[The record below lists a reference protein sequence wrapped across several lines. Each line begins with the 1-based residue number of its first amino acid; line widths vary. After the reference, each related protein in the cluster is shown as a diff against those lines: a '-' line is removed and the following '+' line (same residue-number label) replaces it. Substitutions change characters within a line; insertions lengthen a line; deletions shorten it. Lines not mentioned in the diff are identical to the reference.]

1 MDVSHASELL
11 LSKQNLLDSIPDN
24 ILNVLRSGTNSQY
37 LDALAQLALSPAHT
51 STIFTTH
58 HTLSVE
64 ICSRWLSSSKFRSMS
79 LDSLAALA
87 RILPVA
93 TYLSPY
99 AERLLHMQE
108 DGHLARVRSGRISEI
123 QEIPEDSL
131 QAILLA
137 LCRLLRFDNEA
148 FARLVSPAQ
157 LQLLLSHTHRPIRY
171 LAVRTLCL
179 YLHASEFAMK
189 EMLGKYLGEGEIRG
203 QWEEKTIDY
212 TFFDL
217 WETKR
222 LEELRRSLQG
232 AQEGHSSSTPKT
244 YYRFLEPEDFSAT
257 TVCLGGVL
265 LPCFDVKLRAMPSL
279 VMTDTSK
286 SNMQSLAE
294 AFKTKR
300 PVLLTGQLGV
310 GKTSL
315 VREAAQILG
324 CHETMLVLHLNEQID
339 AKLLIGMY
347 TTTGGPGSFRWQPG
361 TLTKAVTEGL
371 WVMIEDFDRAPV
383 EIVSMLLPLLERGE
397 LLVPHWGE
405 SIRAAPGFKI
415 IATMRTAGNDAG
427 TVLPR
432 RIGIG
437 ARHWQHVTVQAQSRD
452 ELGEIARETFP
463 LLHAY
468 LPRILSLYSR
478 LRGTSEGAASD
489 GKPRRSIERFHSPQ
503 DLFRWCSRLNRVL
516 TKIGV
521 ISGNEPIP
529 ESANDEMFLEAV
541 DCFSGDCS
549 DGPTKKSI
557 VDTIAQELH
566 VSQERVSFCLVT
578 RKPEFSLTES
588 SLRIGRVSFSRKTSR
603 PPQSSPKKHLRS
615 PFATTN
621 RVLRQLESVA
631 TCIRMAEPCL
641 LVGETGTGKTTIIQQ
656 LAEYSNHKLVVV
668 NLSQQS
674 ESGDL
679 LGGFKPVNMRALA
692 IPMRDEFSDLFEST
706 FSQTRNQRYVEHVAK
721 AIAKNRWSRAL
732 TLWREAAKMVESSF
746 QFHLKGLQEAGAGPV
761 KKRRIDSPRLQALKP
776 RWESFAGQLEIFQK
790 HLESGPGGF
799 AFSFVEG
806 NIVKAARN
814 GDWVLLDEINLAA
827 PDTLESLADLLVQ
840 GGDDG
845 PSLLLTETGE
855 TTRVRAHKS
864 FRIFGAMNPATDVG
878 KRDLPISL
886 RTRFTELF
894 IDAPD
899 KDLDNLIPLVQ
910 AYLGRVNHSDVRVAS
925 DVAQLYLE
933 IQSLTSQN
941 RLVDGA
947 DQKPHFSLR
956 TLTRTLVYVLDIA
969 PIYGLRRALFE
980 GFSMSFL
987 TSLNRNSSSLIKPV
1001 MEKYLLDS
1009 QKNIRATLFQT
1020 PKLPGDPS
1028 RFVKFKQYWMSRG
1041 PLPSQSQSHYIITP
1055 FIENNLLN
1063 LVRATSTRRFPV
1075 LLQGPT
1081 SSGKTSMVEYLANI
1095 SGHRFVRINNHE
1107 HTDLQEYLG
1116 TYVSGP
1122 DGQLLYQEGV
1132 LVQALREGFWIV
1144 LDELNLAPTDVLEAL
1159 NRLLDDNRELF
1170 IPETQQVVKPHE
1182 NFMLFA
1188 TQNPPGIYGGRKVLS
1203 RAFRNRFLELHFD
1216 DIPEEELEVI
1226 LRERSQIAPSFCAKI
1241 VAVYKKLSLYRQQSR
1256 LYEQKN
1262 SFATLRD
1269 LFRWALRDADDREQ
1283 LAVNGYYLLAER
1295 VRNDEEREVVKRTI
1309 EEVMRVSID
1318 INVIY
1323 GARTIPDQS
1332 GLEPVASGIVWT
1344 TSMRR
1349 LYVLVTQAL
1358 KSREPVL
1365 LVGETGT
1372 GKTTICQVIAAA
1384 MQNHL
1389 HMVNAHQ
1396 NLETGDLI
1404 GSQRPVRSRRSIEAR
1419 LHQELQSFLHEF
1431 TGRSETR
1438 QSSFGEL
1445 LAAYKQLPAS
1455 SLERVPVP
1463 TKQSLEQGLA
1473 QLNALFEWVDGS
1485 LVHAMKAGRHFL
1497 LDEISLADDSVLE
1510 RLNSVLEPGRKL
1522 FLAEKGVD
1530 DALISAADGFQF
1542 LATMNPGGEYGKKE
1556 LSPALRN
1563 RFTEVWVPPASDQ
1576 SEMEEIVQEKLGQ
1589 TKAQLAKPMVDFAHW
1604 YGCEFGQAAT
1614 PISVRDLLAWAA
1626 FINAHCI
1633 PDEQLSIL
1641 HGAALVYIDTLG
1653 ANPAALLQMAGQVVG
1668 EQRQRCLNQL
1678 SELFGC
1684 DMSRLYWEAI
1694 EFMVQDENLWLGP
1707 FQLRRGAAAS
1717 FDPQYSL
1724 RAPTTGRN
1732 AMKITRALQSP
1743 RPILLEGNPGVGK
1756 TTLVTALA
1764 QAIGMP
1770 LTRIN
1775 LSDQTDLMDLF
1786 GSDVPIEDGN
1796 VGQFEWRD
1804 APFLRA
1810 MQTGEWVLLDEMNL
1824 ASQSI
1829 LEGLNACFDHRG
1841 QVYIPELDQT
1851 FNRHPDF
1858 VVFAAQNPHHQGS
1871 GRKGLPSSFVNR
1883 FSVVYADV
1891 FDANDLLT
1899 ICSEKFP
1906 SVPSDDIRLLTT
1918 CVTDLDAALHQSK
1931 RLGIPGGPWEINLR
1945 DTVRWLELLSSA
1957 SGLLPAGNAEDFV
1970 SMLFQQRFRTE
1981 ADAKTVRSLLEGHL
1995 PRLQNS
2001 RHRAIGIGVDH
2012 VQVGLGLLPR
2022 HATSAALV
2030 RGHHSL
2036 PFPHLP
2042 LVESIML
2049 CVQKI
2054 WPCLLVGASRS
2065 GKTNLIQHLAGC
2077 VGADLVDFPM
2087 NADMD
2092 TTDLVGGYEQSDSLR
2107 ETAAFT
2113 RRLKTFSRSYRL
2125 QKLVSSSN
2133 SQSALGELENV
2144 LREDG
2149 AKVSD
2154 IVEILRSVV
2163 DEDPNTG
2170 FESHLREGMSILDK
2184 CLADNRARFEWID
2197 GILVRAIVEG
2207 KWLVLDN
2214 ANLCSPSVLDRLNS
2228 LLEPNGVLN
2237 IAERRSADGSARIVK
2252 PSPAFRLFLTMDPQH
2267 GELSRAMRN
2276 RCIEIFVPEYDLS
2289 PASGSIDLSAVS
2301 AMARFGQFRKIS
2313 SFPQEQN
2320 SEDFVWCFLDHLA
2333 LSDYPLIKRF
2343 AEQVL
2348 SGLVD
2353 ISSKSYHILPSVL
2366 ESFQTTQT
2374 SVGGIVQRIEDM
2386 YHKVSTEHNLP
2397 RSYEGTQTIQ
2407 PLNNHSLL
2415 MLSSK
2420 LKMPYDPMQLGRVL
2434 ALLFEIVV
2442 FERQLMALANT
2453 ASNLSRTHMS
2463 RLQRSIRSNAKQ
2475 HRGDDSTKPLA
2486 LFLTQSIHALRHI
2499 VDQAGESLQRA
2510 NGSSLKS
2517 CLAYLVDLF
2526 DIGNSPTFDEAVFQ
2540 VYLGLGRALVAELQ
2554 SQMPIMTLVETLDKG
2569 LDQFNSFWQLSS
2581 GQSMELIWTAC
2592 RPPTPKTLPQLASKM
2607 QTEQLADRFDKVL
2620 WIGDAPMEEMSRLR
2634 QSLWQLV
2641 ANGEAGDNVQA
2652 DDIIKDITET
2662 LVHLESDHIGLRE
2675 PAKPYFQAEFAALQ
2689 QYQATKVDTPIEN
2702 AKNLLGL
2709 LAGYPIRLSLDSE
2722 RTHQGWQLLSSLSK
2736 LTGIGSKENALAGPR
2751 DILPISLLRKLEF
2764 IAEVPLASLQL
2775 LQEEMTR
2782 IATHTVKLTASFDR
2796 NHVFVLND
2804 LLKSLHAQFA
2814 LAHADYVRA
2823 SSFASGP
2830 WNIRDDVPTPQ
2841 YLRGV
2846 LEGYLQPSW
2855 HSLTTGADSSHLR
2868 HAASAWVLFF
2878 TGSLKL
2884 YIPDHPYDP
2893 ALKSKVLRDRHR
2905 KRTKEL
2911 QRKLSALRHYEQLTT
2926 GQDMNMRCQLLEQDL
2941 KALGPEPTIHAVIRP
2956 EASELD
2962 QLQGE
2967 FHNILQS
2974 IVGRSPNPVKLA
2986 RVFDG
2991 DSDSRAEVGLL
3002 RSNIAQ
3008 AVSRVSQS
3016 FRAYEDVTK
3025 PLVAML
3031 QGLDVGLVMAQVAS
3045 EPKTDRTR
3053 AIEDICRFTPFFGMR
3068 PHIPTHREDLGAGPT
3083 SKCGYDA
3090 RLKYLESVAV
3100 NNNIAG
3106 NGVTGD
3112 STAVLKCFHALY
3124 EEWKQQLTEDQRK
3137 DMLKSSMY
3145 RYRGGETDLDAADE
3159 EEFKHLFPDY
3169 EAVQGGLEKESGL
3182 RYNPGQMAQRVAKLH
3197 INYLES
3203 KQEPAD
3209 QIMDLIR
3216 KSSSDL
3222 SHLWQADLVNSRS
3235 PVTASNMLCG
3245 LIPSLDRNVDRLHS
3259 KVQAPKL
3266 YNFYTNS
3273 NMPEACR
3280 LIDLARRIQARFYE
3294 LKRAWPEHAT
3304 LDEVL
3309 RTCSELLAFRHTEPV
3324 AKFITKVEQ
3333 LHGYIHE
3340 WQVVAS
3346 REYSAAPSY
3355 EQSTALIVSWRRLEL
3370 GTWARLFDMEDRRCE
3385 EEVDS
3390 WWFIAYEVIVAAPL
3404 SLVQSGDDLQ
3414 QHAQELFVALQDFA
3428 INASLGHFSLRL
3440 RMLKTFQKYVALIQ
3454 QSLPDFGI
3462 VQRTLCNFLN
3472 FYERYS
3478 TPILKAL
3485 RVGRLALEKEIKD
3498 VLLLASWKDTN
3509 INALRDSA
3517 KRSHHKLFKVVR
3529 KYRALL
3535 ARPAHQTIEQ
3545 GFPANSPPSVASS
3558 SIEIYMYAP
3567 NELALRTCQDTMPWS
3582 ERPPRFQNI
3591 GATIS
3596 SMQSLSQTPPWTID
3610 TRMLLDQF
3618 GIDLLE
3624 DIKLLQK
3631 ETPQSA
3637 TDDNAELVKHLAS
3650 RKRKLFSD
3658 TLKSV
3663 RHMGFRSNLSSDVL
3677 SKQSS
3682 TAIILSRMSAIDSY
3696 GCSDAALESEY
3707 QLHHFLSQ
3715 MPAIR
3720 EASRTHSDDLSGSD
3734 ITRSIGYL
3742 ESILSYTLKQRAVSG
3757 DLVANIAS
3765 LDRSLEKMQNT
3776 WKPERYE
3783 LKLQKSRDGSQSQEI
3798 KAVVSSLPHI
3808 VQVGCR
3814 IIEVHGKLGNLD
3826 HSETLTDLDEWQE
3839 LFTEIALALNNVPS
3853 LPEKLISSQHCSYT
3867 TQARRLLKG
3876 FSAHLHNLVHEQ
3888 PNLAFVLRQVQLWT
3902 EVDIRSVNGHGVGRT
3917 SLDLQ
3922 EYDQIL
3928 LKLCDSILVAIQ
3940 NFDRRKATIVS
3951 SDDERWLVNSEKALS
3966 DSIRALSVRS
3976 ICTSIDETMSQLC
3989 QLSPENLRKATALTA
4004 TVWPLVKLYRDICH
4018 EVLRHTFDRSR
4029 ALHQLAA
4036 TLAKSFTQIASQGF
4050 CNPSKT
4056 GPSEAGKNEKLEEG
4070 TGLGEGDGAEDI
4082 SKDIQDDEDLSELAQ
4097 QGQKSKEG
4105 EDIDD
4110 QEDAVNMDQEEMEG
4124 EMGDAPEHSDDE
4136 DASQPE
4142 NGDDEVDEETGD
4154 VDDLDPNAVDEKFW
4168 DDDGKEAE
4176 KNKQGLKAK
4185 GPSKKNEEIGAENEQ
4200 NDVDGED
4207 AADEEVSE
4215 NGIEEEEHVAQQ
4227 ETETM
4232 DPHAQQE
4239 ENLDLPEEM
4248 DLDGPDK
4255 STAGSDLDD
4264 GDLDGLSDAESVNNE
4279 APGEGESD
4287 VDESKEAN
4295 SGETQEATQDQ
4306 VDDVPE
4312 EQETEK
4318 GEEAGSPV
4326 DTDPGSDSETD
4337 EGLLRNQTD
4346 DAVVDRD
4353 NIAPS
4358 DAQGLD
4364 GQDSK
4369 EEADIQMQENKI
4381 SGSSGQTNDQASA
4394 DQPQAAAKRG
4404 ELGGTRDQPQE
4415 ASEDK
4420 QPATESYTSQA
4431 FKKLG
4436 DALERWHRQ
4445 QKKIQDAQS
4454 PPDVQQEK
4462 ADVDMTDP
4470 EFEHLDDEDQPA
4482 DTQALGAATEDQ
4494 AHTLDQRA
4502 LDSEMQEQPHDFL
4515 PDAPESDE
4523 NEETAMEE
4531 ADPETVSPDIGQ
4543 EQPKPSTFIGS
4554 TSHGRQNR
4562 DPQGNPLDSDD
4573 DEPSTSLT
4581 LLPPTSP
4588 THPENNKN
4596 LKRSLPSALAL
4607 CLTMLEA
4614 GELCILAFGS
4624 DVSVAHPFNKPFSA
4638 DSGAHVFQHF
4648 TFKQE
4653 RTDILKLV
4661 TVSLDLF
4668 REARR
4673 DGAAGAGGDGMWQLG
4688 LIVGDGICEDRDAV
4702 RRLVRRGMEERVM
4715 FVFVV
4720 VDGAHSVVDMQEAVF
4735 EDSEG
4740 EGGGNGG
4747 GGKVRVRRYLDD
4759 FPFRYYVVVGDA
4771 RELPGVLAQALRGW
4785 FGEIVGS

>member
-1 MDVSHASELL
+1 MDLSHALELL
-11 LSKQNLLDSIPDN
+11 LSKQSLLDSTPDN
-24 ILNVLRSGTNSQY
+24 ILDVLRSGTNPQY
-37 LDALAQLALSPAHT
+37 LDALARLALSPTHT
-51 STIFTTH
+51 SIIFTTH

-64 ICSRWLSSSKFRSMS
+64 ICSRWLSSSKFRSTS

-87 RILPVA
+87 RILPV
-93 TYLSPY
+93 TPYLSPY
-99 AERLLHMQE
+99 VERLLHMQE

-123 QEIPEDSL
+123 QEIPEDCL

-137 LCRLLRFDNEA
+137 LCRLLRFENEA

-171 LAVRTLCL
+171 LAVRIMCL
-179 YLHASEFAMK
+179 YLHASECAMEK
-189 EMLGKYLGEGEIRG
+189 MLDKYLGKGEIRG
-203 QWEEKTIDY
+203 QWEDRTIDY
-212 TFFDL
+212 TFFNL

-222 LEELRRSLQG
+222 LEELRGSLQG
-232 AQEGHSSSTPKT
+232 VQKGRNSSTPT
-244 YYRFLEPEDFSAT
+244 AYHRFLEPEDFSAT

-265 LPCFDVKLRAMPSL
+265 LPCFDVKSRAMPSL

-286 SNMQSLAE
+286 SNMQLLAE
-294 AFKTKR
+294 AFKTNR
-300 PVLLTGQLGV
+300 PVLLAGQLGA

-315 VREAAQILG
+315 MKEAAQILG
-324 CHETMLVLHLNEQID
+324 CHDTMLVLHLTEQID

-361 TLTKAVTEGL
+361 ILTKAVTEGL
-371 WVMIEDFDRAPV
+371 WVMIEDFDRAPA

-415 IATMRTAGNDAG
+415 IATMRTPGYDG
-427 TVLPR
+427 ETVLPR

-437 ARHWQHVTVQAQSRD
+437 GRHWQHVTVQASSRD
-452 ELGEIARETFP
+452 ELGEIAREKFP

-478 LRGTSEGAASD
+478 LRGTSEGAAADS
-489 GKPRRSIERFHSPQ
+489 KRRKSIERSHSPQ
-503 DLFRWCSRLNRVL
+503 DLFRWCSRLDRIL
-516 TKIGV
+516 TKAGV
-521 ISGNEPIP
+521 ISGNEPIS

-549 DGPTKKSI
+549 DGPTRKSI
-557 VDTIAQELH
+557 IDAIAQELH
-566 VSQERVSFCLVT
+566 VSQERISYCLVT
-578 RKPEFSLTES
+578 RKPEFSLTEG
-588 SLRIGRVSFSRKTSR
+588 SLRIGRVSFPRKTSR
-603 PPQSSPKKHLRS
+603 PSQSSPKKHLRS

-621 RVLRQLESVA
+621 RVLRQLEAVA
-631 TCIRMAEPCL
+631 TCVRMAEPCL
-641 LVGETGTGKTTIIQQ
+641 LVGETGTGKTTIVQQ

-674 ESGDL
+674 EAGDL

-692 IPMRDEFSDLFEST
+692 IPMRDEFNDLFEST
-706 FSQTRNQRYVEHVAK
+706 FSQKKNQRYVEHVAK

-746 QFHLKGLQEAGAGPV
+746 QFHLKGLQDAGAGPL
-761 KKRRIDSPRLQALKP
+761 KKRRIDSPRLQTLKP
-776 RWESFAGQLEIFQK
+776 RWESFAGQLDTFQK

-827 PDTLESLADLLVQ
+827 LDTLESLADLLVH
-840 GGDDG
+840 GGDDN

-855 TTRVRAHKS
+855 TTRVGAHKS

-878 KRDLPISL
+878 KRDLPLSI

-899 KDLDNLIPLVQ
+899 KDLDNLVPLVQ
-910 AYLGRVNHSDVRVAS
+910 AYLGRVNHSDVRLAS

-969 PIYGLRRALFE
+969 PMYGLRRALFE

-987 TSLNRNSSSLIKPV
+987 TSLNRSSSSLIMPV
-1001 MEKYLLDS
+1001 MEKYLIDS
-1009 QKNIRATLFQT
+1009 QKNVKATLFQT

-1028 RFVKFKQYWMSRG
+1028 RFVKFRQYWMSRG

-1081 SSGKTSMVEYLANI
+1081 SSGKTSMVEYLASI
-1095 SGHRFVRINNHE
+1095 SGHKFVRINNHE

-1116 TYVSGP
+1116 NYVSGP

-1182 NFMLFA
+1182 DFMLFA

-1309 EEVMRVSID
+1309 EEVMRVNID
-1318 INVIY
+1318 IKVIY
-1323 GARTIPDQS
+1323 GAHTIPAQP
-1332 GLEPVASGIVWT
+1332 GFGPVARGIVWT

-1358 KSREPVL
+1358 TSREPVL

-1372 GKTTICQVIAAA
+1372 GKTTVCQVIAAA

-1404 GSQRPVRSRRSIEAR
+1404 GSQRPIRSRRSIEAR
-1419 LHQELQSFLHEF
+1419 LHQELQSLLHEYADRPEIRQ
-1431 TGRSETR
+1431 RS
-1438 QSSFGEL
+1438 FAEL
-1445 LAAYKQLPAS
+1445 LEAYKQMPAS
-1455 SLERVPVP
+1455 SLERIPMQ
-1463 TKQSLEQGLA
+1463 TKQSLEKGLA
-1473 QLNALFEWVDGS
+1473 QFNALFEWVDGS
-1485 LVHAMKAGRHFL
+1485 LVHAMKAGQHFL

-1563 RFTEVWVPPASDQ
+1563 RFTEIWVPHASDR
-1576 SEMEEIVQEKLGQ
+1576 SEMEEIVEGKLGQ
-1589 TKAQLAKPMVDFAHW
+1589 TNSRLARPMVDFAHW

-1626 FINAHCI
+1626 FISTQCI

-1641 HGAALVYIDTLG
+1641 HGASLVYIDTLG
-1653 ANPAALLQMAGQVVG
+1653 ANPAALLQMAGQVIG

-1694 EFMVQDENLWLGP
+1694 EPKVQEENLWLGP

-1724 RAPTTGRN
+1724 GAPTTGRN
-1732 AMKITRALQSP
+1732 AMKIARALQLP
-1743 RPILLEGNPGVGK
+1743 RPVLLEGSPGVGK

-1786 GSDVPIEDGN
+1786 GSDVPIEDGS

-1804 APFLRA
+1804 SPFLRA

-1841 QVYIPELDQT
+1841 QVYVPELDQT
-1851 FNRHPDF
+1851 FNRHPNF

-1891 FDANDLLT
+1891 FDANDLLI

-1918 CVTDLDAALHQSK
+1918 CVADLDAALHQSK
-1931 RLGIPGGPWEINLR
+1931 RLGIQGGPWEINLR
-1945 DTVRWLELLSSA
+1945 DTVRWLELFSSA
-1957 SGLLPAGNAEDFV
+1957 NGLLSAGNAEDFV

-1981 ADAKTVRSLLEGHL
+1981 ADAKMVRSLLEGHL
-1995 PRLQNS
+1995 PRLQIS

-2022 HATSAALV
+2022 HATSAAPLC
-2030 RGHHSL
+2030 GHHNL

-2042 LVESIML
+2042 VVESIML
-2049 CVQKI
+2049 CVQKN

-2065 GKTNLIQHLAGC
+2065 GKTNLIQHIASC

-2107 ETAAFT
+2107 ETAAFK
-2113 RRLKTFSRSYRL
+2113 RRLKAFSRGYRL
-2125 QKLVSSSN
+2125 QKLVSCSSN
-2133 SQSALGELENV
+2133 QGALAELEYV
-2144 LREDG
+2144 IREDG
-2149 AKVSD
+2149 AKVSE
-2154 IVEILRSVV
+2154 IVGILRSIV
-2163 DEDPNTG
+2163 DEDSGTG
-2170 FESHLREGMSILDK
+2170 FESYLREGVSILDK
-2184 CLADNRARFEWID
+2184 SLADNRARFEWID

-2237 IAERRSADGSARIVK
+2237 ITERRSADGSARIVK

-2276 RCIEIFVPEYDLS
+2276 RCIEIFIPEYDLS
-2289 PASGSIDLSAVS
+2289 PTSGSVDLSADS
-2301 AMARFGQFRKIS
+2301 AMTRFGQLRKIS
-2313 SFPQEQN
+2313 SFPQEPDL
-2320 SEDFVWCFLDHLA
+2320 EGFVWSFSDHLA
-2333 LSDYPLIKRF
+2333 LSDFPLIKRF
-2343 AEQVL
+2343 AEQVS
-2348 SGLVD
+2348 SGLLD
-2353 ISSKSYHILPSVL
+2353 TSSKSYHIFSSVV

-2374 SVGGIVQRIEDM
+2374 SARGIVQCIKDM
-2386 YHKVSTEHNLP
+2386 YHNVSIQSKLP

-2415 MLSSK
+2415 MLSSR
-2420 LKMPYDPMQLGRVL
+2420 LEMPYDPMHLGKAL
-2434 ALLFEIVV
+2434 SLLFEITV
-2442 FERQLMALANT
+2442 FERQLKSLANT
-2453 ASNLSRTHMS
+2453 ASNLLRTHMS

-2475 HRGDDSTKPLA
+2475 QRGDESTKPLA
-2486 LFLTQSIHALRHI
+2486 LFLTESIHALRHI

-2510 NGSSLKS
+2510 DGSTLKG

-2540 VYLGLGRALVAELQ
+2540 VYLGLGRTLVAELR
-2554 SQMPIMTLVETLDKG
+2554 SQGLVKTLVQTLDQG
-2569 LDQFNSFWQLSS
+2569 LDRSNAFWQFSS

-2592 RPPTPKTLPQLASKM
+2592 RPPTPQTIPQLERKM
-2607 QTEQLADRFDKVL
+2607 QIEQLADRFDKAL
-2620 WIGDAPMEEMSRLR
+2620 WICNAPLEEMDRLR

-2641 ANGEAGDNVQA
+2641 ANGEAGDNFQA

-2662 LVHLESDHIGLRE
+2662 LVHLETDHAGSRE
-2675 PAKPYFQAEFAALQ
+2675 PAKPYLQPEFAALQ
-2689 QYQATKVDTPIEN
+2689 QYRATEVDTQIEN
-2702 AKNLLGL
+2702 ERALLDL
-2709 LAGYPIRLSLDSE
+2709 LAGCPTRFGLDAG
-2722 RTHQGWQLLSSLSK
+2722 RPHQGWRLLSSLSK
-2736 LTGIGSKENALAGPR
+2736 LTGIDSREIALAGPR

-2764 IAEVPLASLQL
+2764 IDEVPLASLQL
-2775 LQEEMTR
+2775 LQEETTQM
-2782 IATHTVKLTASFDR
+2782 ATHTVNLTASFNR
-2796 NHVFVLND
+2796 NHLSVLND
-2804 LLKSLHAQFA
+2804 ILNRLHVQFA
-2814 LAHADYVRA
+2814 LAHPEYVQA
-2823 SSFASGP
+2823 NSAAPGP
-2830 WNIRDDVPTPQ
+2830 WNSRDDVPMPH
-2841 YLRGV
+2841 YLRSV
-2846 LEGYLQPSW
+2846 VERYLQPSW
-2855 HSLTTGADSSHLR
+2855 DFLKSHTDPSDLK

-2893 ALKSKVLRDRHR
+2893 ALKARVLRDRHR

-2911 QRKLSALRHYEQLTT
+2911 QSKLSALRRYEQLTT
-2926 GQDMNMRCQLLEQDL
+2926 GQDTNLRCQLLEQDL
-2941 KALGPEPTIHAVIRP
+2941 EALGPEPTIHAVVRP
-2956 EASELD
+2956 EVSELD

-2974 IVGRSPNPVKLA
+2974 IVGRSPDPVKLA
-2986 RVFDG
+2986 RVFEG
-2991 DSDSRAEVGLL
+2991 DIDSRAEVELL

-3008 AVSRVSQS
+3008 AVSRLGQS
-3016 FRAYEDVTK
+3016 FRAYDDVTR

-3031 QGLDVGLVMAQVAS
+3031 QGLDVGLVMAEVAS
-3045 EPKTDRTR
+3045 VPKNDR
-3053 AIEDICRFTPFFGMR
+3053 AMAMEDICLLTPFFGMR
-3068 PHIPTHREDLGAGPT
+3068 PSITIQREDLGAGPP
-3083 SKCGYDA
+3083 SRCEYDA

-3100 NNNIAG
+3100 INHMAG
-3106 NGVTGD
+3106 NGVTSD

-3137 DMLKSSMY
+3137 DILKSSMY
-3145 RYRGGETDLDAADE
+3145 RYRGGETDVDAAE
-3159 EEFKHLFPDY
+3159 EKEFNDLFPDY
-3169 EAVQGGLEKESGL
+3169 EAHQGGLEKDSGP
-3182 RYNPGQMAQRVAKLH
+3182 RYDPSRTAQRVAELQR
-3197 INYLES
+3197 NYLGS
-3203 KQEPAD
+3203 KQESAD

-3222 SHLWQADLVNSRS
+3222 SHLWQPNRFNSRS

-3245 LIPSLDRNVDRLHS
+3245 LIMSLDENMGRLHS
-3259 KVQAPKL
+3259 NVQAPKL
-3266 YNFYTNS
+3266 YNFYTDS
-3273 NMPEACR
+3273 NLPEARR
-3280 LIDLARRIQARFYE
+3280 LIDLARKIQARFHE
-3294 LKRAWPEHAT
+3294 LKQAWPEHAT

-3340 WQVVAS
+3340 WQMVAS
-3346 REYSAAPSY
+3346 REYSAAALY
-3355 EQSTALIVSWRRLEL
+3355 EQSTALIVDWRRLEL
-3370 GTWARLFDMEDRRCE
+3370 GTWARLFDMEDRRCK

-3390 WWFIAYEVIVAAPL
+3390 WWFVAYEVIVAAPL

-3440 RMLKTFQKYVALIQ
+3440 RMLKTFQKYVALIE
-3454 QSLPDFGI
+3454 QSVPDFGT
-3462 VQRTLCNFLN
+3462 VLRTLCNFLN

-3478 TPILKAL
+3478 PPVSEAL
-3485 RVGRLALEKEIKD
+3485 RVGRVALEKEMKD
-3498 VLLLASWKDTN
+3498 ALLLASWKDTN

-3517 KRSHHKLFKVVR
+3517 KRSHHKLFNVVR

-3535 ARPAHQTIEQ
+3535 ARPTHKIIEQ
-3545 GFPANSPPSVASS
+3545 GFPANSLPSFSS
-3558 SIEIYMYAP
+3558 SSTTRTKMYAS

-3582 ERPPRFQNI
+3582 ERPPRFQKI

-3596 SMQSLSQTPPWTID
+3596 SMQSLSQMPPSMTDIG
-3610 TRMLLDQF
+3610 MLLNQF
-3618 GIDLLE
+3618 GINLLE

-3637 TDDNAELVKHLAS
+3637 TDDNAELVKHLVS
-3650 RKRKLFSD
+3650 RKRKVFSD

-3663 RHMGFRSNLSSDVL
+3663 RHMGFRSNLSADVL

-3682 TAIILSRMSAIDSY
+3682 TAIILSTMPAIDSH
-3696 GCSDAALESEY
+3696 GSSDAVLESEY
-3707 QLHHFLSQ
+3707 HLHHFLSQ

-3720 EASRTHSDDLSGSD
+3720 EASRTHSDNLSGSE

-3742 ESILSYTLKQRAVSG
+3742 ESILSYTLKQRAVAG
-3757 DLVANIAS
+3757 DLVENLAS

-3776 WKPERYE
+3776 WYPEVYE
-3783 LKLQKSRDGSQSQEI
+3783 IALQTDHDGNQSQEI
-3798 KAVVSSLPHI
+3798 KAAIFSLPCI

-3826 HSETLTDLDEWQE
+3826 HSGILTNLEEWQE
-3839 LFTEIALALNNVPS
+3839 RFTEIALALKNAPS
-3853 LPEKLISSQHCSYT
+3853 LPGKLVSSLHCSYT
-3867 TQARRLLKG
+3867 TQAQRLLG
-3876 FSAHLHNLVHEQ
+3876 DFSAHLHNLVHQQ

-3902 EVDIRSVNGHGVGRT
+3902 EVDIHSVNGHSVGRT

-3940 NFDRRKATIVS
+3940 IFDKTKATIVS
-3951 SDDERWLVNSEKALS
+3951 SEDGRWLVSSEKALS
-3966 DSIRALSVRS
+3966 DSIKALSVPS
-3976 ICTSIDETMSQLC
+3976 ICISIDETMSQLC
-3989 QLSPENLRKATALTA
+3989 QLSPEELRKATALTA
-4004 TVWPLVKLYRDICH
+4004 TVLPLVDQYRNICH
-4018 EVLRHTFDRSR
+4018 DVLRHTLDRSR

-4050 CNPSKT
+4050 CNPSKS

-4070 TGLGEGDGAEDI
+4070 TGLGEGEGAEDI

-4097 QGQKSKEG
+4097 QGQNNKEG
-4105 EDIDD
+4105 DDIEDQD
-4110 QEDAVNMDQEEMEG
+4110 DAVNMDQEEMEG

-4142 NGDDEVDEETGD
+4142 NGDDEIDEETGD

-4168 DDDGKEAE
+4168 DDDGREAE
-4176 KNKQGLKAK
+4176 KDKEGSKAK
-4185 GPSKKNEEIGAENEQ
+4185 GPSKKDEQMGAENEQ
-4200 NDVDGED
+4200 NDADGEG
-4207 AADEEVSE
+4207 AEDEEVSE
-4215 NGIEEEEHVAQQ
+4215 NGAEEEEHVAQQ

-4232 DPHAQQE
+4232 DPHAQKE

-4255 STAGSDLDD
+4255 SAAGSDLDD
-4264 GDLDGLSDAESVNNE
+4264 DDLDKLSDAGSVNDE
-4279 APGEGESD
+4279 APGDAGSD
-4287 VDESKEAN
+4287 VDEGKEAD
-4295 SGETQEATQDQ
+4295 SGETPEATQEQ
-4306 VDDVPE
+4306 VDDVLE
-4312 EQETEK
+4312 EQETEQ

-4326 DTDPGSDSETD
+4326 DTDPGADSETD

-4346 DAVVDRD
+4346 DAAVDKD

-4369 EEADIQMQENKI
+4369 EEADVQMQENKA
-4381 SGSSGQTNDQASA
+4381 SGASGQTNDQDSA

-4404 ELGGTRDQPQE
+4404 ELGGTRDQPKE
-4415 ASEDK
+4415 VSEDK
-4420 QPATESYTSQA
+4420 EPATESYTSQA

-4436 DALERWHRQ
+4436 DALEKWHRQ

-4454 PPDVQQEK
+4454 SPEAQQEQV
-4462 ADVDMTDP
+4462 DVDMTDP
-4470 EFEHLDDEDQPA
+4470 EFQHLGDDDQPA
-4482 DTQALGAATEDQ
+4482 DTQALGAATEEQ

-4523 NEETAMEE
+4523 NEDTAMEE
-4531 ADPETVSPDIGQ
+4531 AEPDEISP
-4543 EQPKPSTFIGS
+4543 
-4554 TSHGRQNR
+4554 
-4562 DPQGNPLDSDD
+4562 
-4573 DEPSTSLT
+4573 
-4581 LLPPTSP
+4581 
-4588 THPENNKN
+4588 
-4596 LKRSLPSALAL
+4596 
-4607 CLTMLEA
+4607 
-4614 GELCILAFGS
+4614 
-4624 DVSVAHPFNKPFSA
+4624 
-4638 DSGAHVFQHF
+4638 
-4648 TFKQE
+4648 
-4653 RTDILKLV
+4653 
-4661 TVSLDLF
+4661 
-4668 REARR
+4668 
-4673 DGAAGAGGDGMWQLG
+4673 
-4688 LIVGDGICEDRDAV
+4688 
-4702 RRLVRRGMEERVM
+4702 
-4715 FVFVV
+4715 
-4720 VDGAHSVVDMQEAVF
+4720 
-4735 EDSEG
+4735 
-4740 EGGGNGG
+4740 
-4747 GGKVRVRRYLDD
+4747 
-4759 FPFRYYVVVGDA
+4759 
-4771 RELPGVLAQALRGW
+4771 
-4785 FGEIVGS
+4785 